1 MEMATVASDSPRESR
16 ALLRAGCG
24 NPLVSHCP
32 TRQVLALFVDEKN
45 WGVSQNHT
53 KVNFEFRGK
62 VL

>member
-1 MEMATVASDSPRESR
+1 MEVATVASGSPRESR

-24 NPLVSHCP
+24 NPLFSHCP
-32 TRQVLALFVDEKN
+32 MRQVLALFVNEKN
-45 WGVSQNHT
+45 WGVSQSQT